1 MKRFFILVMCLC
13 MAVPINVCAANQK
26 IKVNPVYQNN
36 KVIKGKTK
44 KRYRIQAKIG
54 KKKYQTKAD
63 RKGNFRLRIPKQS
76 VGKSFYIK
84 VYRGKRYI
92 SKKKIYVLTKSIKV
106 QKFSTKNKMIKGYA
120 RPGYRIKV
128 TMNHKSYQTK
138 ASRVKGSFKVQMK
151 RPAGNATAKISL
163 YNKKGKYIKS
173 VKYSAYNKKSNK
185 KDQNTKKA
193 QYTTADGKKYTGRV
207 PGFDDPIN
215 LLAVEKQM
223 NEARMEYDDSKTIIE
238 TSSGRAFMNAT
249 SGHGQGYYG
258 WISYYMETESDNQ
271 WQWYHAKNG
280 ITLYYITA
288 TTGDLRNTPT
298 PDCNDP
304 TTYEGKIKSGQTG
317 KFAPTYK
324 SSRDLSYLGI
334 KIVGYKN
341 QKPVIYYAV
350 SEQLMAGTI
359 GIAPQIQ

>member
-1 MKRFFILVMCLC
+1 
-13 MAVPINVCAANQK
+13 
-26 IKVNPVYQNN
+26 
-36 KVIKGKTK
+36 
-44 KRYRIQAKIG
+44 
-54 KKKYQTKAD
+54 
-63 RKGNFRLRIPKQS
+63 
-76 VGKSFYIK
+76 
-84 VYRGKRYI
+84 
-92 SKKKIYVLTKSIKV
+92 
-106 QKFSTKNKMIKGYA
+106 MIKGYA

-138 ASRVKGSFKVQMK
+138 ASKVKGSFKIQMK

-193 QYTTADGKKYTGRV
+193 QYTTADGKKYTGKV
-207 PGFDDPIN
+207 PGFDDPIH
-215 LLAVEKQM
+215 LSAVEKQM
-223 NEARMEYDDSKTIIE
+223 NEAGMEYDDSKTIIE

-258 WISYYMETESDNQ
+258 WISYYMDTESDNQ

-350 SEQLMAGTI
+350 SEQLMAGKI

>member
-26 IKVNPVYQNN
+26 IKVNPVYQNS

-44 KRYRIQAKIG
+44 KRYRVQAKIG

-63 RKGNFRLRIPKQS
+63 CKGNFRLRIPKQS

-92 SKKKIYVLTKSIKV
+92 LKKKIHVLTKSIKV
-106 QKFSTKNKMIKGYA
+106 QKFSIKNKIIKGYA
-120 RPGYRIKV
+120 RPGYRIKI

-138 ASRVKGSFKVQMK
+138 ASRVKGSFKIQMK

-173 VKYSAYNKKSNK
+173 AKYSAYNKKSNK

-193 QYTTADGKKYTGRV
+193 QYTT
-207 PGFDDPIN
+207 
-215 LLAVEKQM
+215 
-223 NEARMEYDDSKTIIE
+223 
-238 TSSGRAFMNAT
+238 
-249 SGHGQGYYG
+249 
-258 WISYYMETESDNQ
+258 
-271 WQWYHAKNG
+271 
-280 ITLYYITA
+280 
-288 TTGDLRNTPT
+288 

-304 TTYEGKIKSGQTG
+304 TTYEGKIESGQTG
-317 KFAPTYK
+317 KFSPTYK

>member
-1 MKRFFILVMCLC
+1 
-13 MAVPINVCAANQK
+13 
-26 IKVNPVYQNN
+26 
-36 KVIKGKTK
+36 
-44 KRYRIQAKIG
+44 
-54 KKKYQTKAD
+54 
-63 RKGNFRLRIPKQS
+63 
-76 VGKSFYIK
+76 
-84 VYRGKRYI
+84 
-92 SKKKIYVLTKSIKV
+92 
-106 QKFSTKNKMIKGYA
+106 
-120 RPGYRIKV
+120 
-128 TMNHKSYQTK
+128 
-138 ASRVKGSFKVQMK
+138 MK

-173 VKYSAYNKKSNK
+173 AKYSAYNKKSNK

-193 QYTTADGKKYTGRV
+193 QYTTADGKKYTGKV
-207 PGFDDPIN
+207 PEFDDP
-215 LLAVEKQM
+215 LHLSAVEKQM
-223 NEARMEYDDSKTIIE
+223 NEAGMEYDDSKTIIE

-258 WISYYMETESDNQ
+258 WISYYMDTESDNQ

-350 SEQLMAGTI
+350 SEQLMAGKI

>member
-1 MKRFFILVMCLC
+1 
-13 MAVPINVCAANQK
+13 
-26 IKVNPVYQNN
+26 
-36 KVIKGKTK
+36 
-44 KRYRIQAKIG
+44 
-54 KKKYQTKAD
+54 
-63 RKGNFRLRIPKQS
+63 
-76 VGKSFYIK
+76 
-84 VYRGKRYI
+84 
-92 SKKKIYVLTKSIKV
+92 
-106 QKFSTKNKMIKGYA
+106 
-120 RPGYRIKV
+120 
-128 TMNHKSYQTK
+128 
-138 ASRVKGSFKVQMK
+138 
-151 RPAGNATAKISL
+151 
-163 YNKKGKYIKS
+163 
-173 VKYSAYNKKSNK
+173 
-185 KDQNTKKA
+185 
-193 QYTTADGKKYTGRV
+193 
-207 PGFDDPIN
+207 
-215 LLAVEKQM
+215 M
-223 NEARMEYDDSKTIIE
+223 NEAGMEYDDSKTIIE

-304 TTYEGKIKSGQTG
+304 TTYEGKIESGQTG
-317 KFAPTYK
+317 KFSPTYK